1 MTAADASSFRN
12 QTTSQKRDMHW
23 LVLVF
28 LIMLLLPLSKSV
40 GGIVLTTL
48 RLTMVLVVIPLAIGL
63 LRGTFGRIL
72 PTDWLFLSHTLW
84 MGASLIVTSPDM
96 AVSQFGSVGAEF
108 LGSYLVGRTLVRDRE
123 QFLSVTKFLIWAAV
137 LLTPFAAIEMVTSHP
152 PLILL
157 LDKIPVLDAP
167 TVVWTEKRLHLDRA
181 QVLFAHPIHW
191 GLFCSA
197 LFTITFIG
205 RRSSDSLVKRVLLT
219 GMVGFGTFTSLAS
232 GALLPVILQL
242 GLISWSLVT
251 DRVKNRWW
259 ILIGFIF
266 VGWIILEMLS
276 NRSAIMAV
284 LSRLAFSTHNVYY
297 RSIIF
302 DWGWMNIFGSV
313 ENGIPPARL
322 FGIGFNEWIR
332 PSYMRSGSMDNF
344 WLVMGVRHGIP
355 GFLTVAGGMGW
366 LIWKA
371 ARHDMG
377 ADRGVNDIRLA
388 WVLTLICL
396 GLSMATVHVWG
407 TIYDYIFFLLG
418 AGAWLTTYEPAA
430 ETGAEP
436 MARSSLPG
444 GRRRS
449 VYSRFGGR
457 APSAAKP
464 SAAHSSPDS
473 GPGLRPVL
481 LRQEDPVRS
490 YRRPAPG
497 APDSPTSQG

>member
-1 MTAADASSFRN
+1 
-12 QTTSQKRDMHW
+12 MHW

-28 LIMLLLPLSKSV
+28 LIMLLLPLSKNV

-48 RLTMVLVVIPLAIGL
+48 RLAMVLAVIPLSVGL
-63 LRGTFGRIL
+63 LMGRFGRIL
-72 PTDWLFLSHTLW
+72 PTDWLFFAHTLW
-84 MGASLIVTSPDM
+84 MGVALLVTSPDM
-96 AVSQFGSVGAEF
+96 AASQFGSVGAEF
-108 LGSYLVGRTLVRDRE
+108 LGSYLVGRALVRTRE
-123 QFLSVTKFLIWAAV
+123 QFLAVVRFLIWAAV
-137 LLTPFAAIEMVTSHP
+137 LLAPFAAIEMVTGHP

-167 TVVWTEKRLHLDRA
+167 AVVWTEKRLHLDRA

-197 LFTITFIG
+197 LFTIAFIG
-205 RRSSDSLVKRVLLT
+205 LRGSESLAKRIFLT
-219 GMVGFGTFTSLAS
+219 GAVGFGTFTSLAS
-232 GALLPVILQL
+232 GALLPVILQA
-242 GLISWSLVT
+242 GLIVWCLVT
-251 DRVKNRWW
+251 DRIRNRWW
-259 ILIGFIF
+259 ILIGLVV
-266 VGWIILEMLS
+266 VGWIVIEVLS
-276 NRSAIMAV
+276 DRSAMMAV
-284 LSRLAFSTHNVYY
+284 LTRLAFSSHNVYW

-313 ENGIPPARL
+313 ENGIPPARI

-332 PSYMRSGSMDNF
+332 PSYKRSGSMDNF

-377 ADRGVNDIRLA
+377 ADRVVNDIRLA

-436 MARSSLPG
+436 MAGSSSPRG
-444 GRRRS
+444 RRS

-457 APSAAKP
+457 APSL
-464 SAAHSSPDS
+464 AHPSPDS